1 MPELIRPSRIV
12 QQSYLQAAREFI
24 ADGTPRYAALS
35 LVGPPPDFLDVRFTV
50 DQLADPAEFDRFT
63 ELIADQ
69 ADPKVAI
76 RPDLVHATTLW
87 WVEERSYLGRLSI
100 RHTLNQSLRTLG
112 GHIGYSVR
120 PSARRRGHATAM
132 LRAGLPYANRLGI
145 DPALVTCDD
154 DNVAS
159 RKVIEACAGVPD
171 ERYENKLRYWV
182 PTSVTAPASARRGR
196 VS

>member
-1 MPELIRPSRIV
+1 MPELISPSRIV

-35 LVGPPPDFLDVRFTV
+35 LVGAPPDFLDVRFTV

-63 ELIADQ
+63 ALIADQ
-69 ADPKVAI
+69 ADPDVAI

-87 WVEERSYLGRLSI
+87 WVEGRTYLGRLSI

-132 LRAGLPYANRLGI
+132 LTAALPYAHRLGI

-159 RKVIEACAGVPD
+159 RKVIEASGGVPD
-171 ERYENKLRYWV
+171 EPYENKLRYWV
-182 PTSVTAPASARRGR
+182 PTSVVARAGARRAR
-196 VS
+196 IS